1 MKHEII
7 QTDNYLLVVDDKYE
21 AISYEIPPTK
31 YVLAHL
37 PLNNAPT
44 LEGVPLLPPLED
56 EVEKLVKEHWEDD
69 KELNNPSSF
78 KAGYNKAKEKYK
90 YTEEDLRTL
99 IGKIR
104 SALPKH
110 NYNHYSID
118 YDEIIKSLQQPKYPV
133 AFECEEIIV
142 CTNCGQKDCDR
153 LGCREHEDIK
163 IIETTTNS
171 QGQTVLVGT
180 YKYE

>member
-133 AFECEEIIV
+133 GFECEIV
-142 CTNCGQKDCDR
+142 DTSNMGVTLSYPLTKT
-153 LGCREHEDIK
+153 I
-163 IIETTTNS
+163 TNS

-180 YKYE
+180 YKY